1 MRLTLLARDA
11 ADTLALGHALGA
23 ALLPLP
29 EGGLVIA
36 LDGELGAG
44 KTLLAGGIVHG
55 LGVPSAVDV
64 PSPTFTFARA
74 YRGPV
79 RILHVDAY
87 RVAGPADLEATGFLD
102 LVANPRGDAG
112 VTVVEWASRIASA
125 LPTDRIEVTLSP
137 VSPPRFP
144 PPTGAASAGVA
155 PPPPP
160 SPPRPPPRPPPAAPP
175 DDATLRRIE
184 VEATGPASA
193 RVLGRLGQD
202 PALRPLLDLGPTH
215 GPTHRPSESSP

>member
-87 RVAGPADLEATGFLD
+87 RVEGPADLEATGFLD
-102 LVANPRGDAG
+102 LVANSRGDAG

-137 VSPPRFP
+137 VSPPRFT
-144 PPTGAASAGVA
+144 PPTGAASAGGA
-155 PPPPP
+155 PPPHP
-160 SPPRPPPRPPPAAPP
+160 SASPAAPP
-175 DDATLRRIE
+175 ADATLRRIE

-202 PALRPLLDLGPTH
+202 PALRHLLDLGPTH
-215 GPTHRPSESSP
+215 GPAHRSSESSA